1 MTTSYS
7 ADVKQELL
15 KLNKGQLFI
24 FLELLNAL
32 VEKPD
37 SFHPNVAAILQNLEN
52 MQFLIN
58 TLRPDQ
64 VGSTSQPYLRTGCGL
79 RSASARIEQKYIP
92 VVDGSSMA
100 LPVRPAVGAK
110 CSAR

>member
-1 MTTSYS
+1 
-7 ADVKQELL
+7 VKQELL
-15 KLNKGQLFI
+15 KLNKGQLFVY
-24 FLELLNAL
+24 LDLLNAL

-64 VGSTSQPYLRTGCGL
+64 VRAAREAKLR
-79 RSASARIEQKYIP
+79 
-92 VVDGSSMA
+92 
-100 LPVRPAVGAK
+100 
-110 CSAR
+110 CSKTLDKI